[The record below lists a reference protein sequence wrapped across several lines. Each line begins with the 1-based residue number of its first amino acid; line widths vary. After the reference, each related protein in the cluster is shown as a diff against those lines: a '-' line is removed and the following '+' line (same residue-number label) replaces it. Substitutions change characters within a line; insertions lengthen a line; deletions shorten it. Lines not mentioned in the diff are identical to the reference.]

1 VARPLPRRRLELVPV
16 GGVSL
21 PFVDR
26 LRPEL
31 DARLGVDS
39 IVGAPLSVA
48 PEWTDAKTGR
58 VRSEA
63 IVDALLAR
71 ADGEEHGPLR
81 LALADAELAAPG
93 EGRVFGEAAVGGGCA
108 VVGLAAL
115 RPAKPDD
122 SSLYLD
128 RAVKEAVHE
137 LAHAA
142 GLEHCADPSCVM
154 YPSRDIED
162 TDRKGRDFCA
172 GCRELFSHATLD
184 AART

>member
-1 VARPLPRRRLELVPV
+1 VTRPLPRRRLELVPA
-16 GGVSL
+16 GGVRL
-21 PFVDR
+21 PFLDR

-31 DARLGVDS
+31 EARLGMDA
-39 IVGAPLSVA
+39 IVAAPLPVA
-48 PEWTDAKTGR
+48 PEWVDARTGR
-58 VRSEA
+58 LRSDA
-63 IVDALLAR
+63 VVDALLAR
-71 ADGEEHGPLR
+71 AGGEERAGLR
-81 LALADAELAAPG
+81 LALADAELSAPG
-93 EGRVFGEAAVGGGCA
+93 EERVFGEAAVGGGCA

-122 SSLYLD
+122 SSLYLS
-128 RAVKEAVHE
+128 RVVKEAVHE

>member
-1 VARPLPRRRLELVPV
+1 VTPPVPRRRLELVPV
-16 GGVSL
+16 GGVPTSL
-21 PFVDR
+21 VER

-31 DARLGVDS
+31 EARLGVDP
-39 IVGAPLSVA
+39 VVAAPLPVA
-48 PEWTDAKTGR
+48 AEWVDAKGR
-58 VRSEA
+58 VRSDA
-63 IVDALLAR
+63 VVDALLAR
-71 ADGEEHGPLR
+71 ADAEGRGGLR
-81 LALADAELAAPG
+81 LALADAELVAPG

-115 RPAKPDD
+115 KPAKPDD